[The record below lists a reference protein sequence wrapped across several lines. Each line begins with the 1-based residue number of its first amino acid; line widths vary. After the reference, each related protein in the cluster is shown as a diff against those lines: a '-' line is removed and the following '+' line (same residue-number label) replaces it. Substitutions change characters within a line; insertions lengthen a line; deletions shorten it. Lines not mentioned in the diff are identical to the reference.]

1 MGVTINATQGQVF
14 AIGLLQK
21 NEHPADMRIGGD
33 DQITRIE
40 PPSTQYPRKNYCYT
54 NSNSGALPTSI
65 AESNLN
71 YSASTKLPFYVLR

>member
-1 MGVTINATQGQVF
+1 MT
-14 AIGLLQK
+14 K
-21 NEHPADMRIGGD
+21 
-33 DQITRIE
+33 ITRIE